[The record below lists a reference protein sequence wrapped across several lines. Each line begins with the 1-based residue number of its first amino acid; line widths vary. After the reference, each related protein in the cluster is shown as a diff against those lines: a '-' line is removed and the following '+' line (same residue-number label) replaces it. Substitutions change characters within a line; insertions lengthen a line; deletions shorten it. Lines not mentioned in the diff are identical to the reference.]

1 MRKSKASRRTKRIK
15 ELILPT
21 KRFAVLRTTFGSGK
35 NNYEFYDIQYGDVI
49 ITGCRVVD
57 SKNGAF
63 LAMPSREG
71 SDGEYYPVVYLSHEL
86 GDKFMEWIEE
96 ADEEEEW
103 EEVESDF
110 YLRHLEDE
118 DEKPKKNKKKSR
130 TVVEADEDDEDDE
143 DEDDED
149 DEDEDDEEEEK
160 PKKKAAGKK
169 AAGKKKAAASAD
181 DDYPF

>member
-1 MRKSKASRRTKRIK
+1 MRKSKTSRRNKRIK
-15 ELILPT
+15 ELILPA
-21 KRFAVLRTTFGSGK
+21 KRFAVLRTTIGSGK
-35 NNYEFYDIQYGDVI
+35 NSYEFYDIQYGDVI

-86 GDKFMEWIEE
+86 GDKFMDWIET
-96 ADEEEEW
+96 ADDDEEW
-103 EEVESDF
+103 EEVEEDF

-118 DEKPKKNKKKSR
+118 DEKPKKKKRK
-130 TVVEADEDDEDDE
+130 TVDESDEDEDDE
-143 DEDDED
+143 DED
-149 DEDEDDEEEEK
+149 EDEEEEEK

-169 AAGKKKAAASAD
+169 AAGKKKAAAD
-181 DDYPF
+181 DEDYPF

>member
-1 MRKSKASRRTKRIK
+1 MRKSKTSRKNKRIK
-15 ELILPT
+15 ELILPA
-21 KRFAVLRTTFGSGK
+21 KRFAVLRTTIGSGK
-35 NNYEFYDIQYGDVI
+35 NSYEFYDIQYGDVI

-86 GDKFMEWIEE
+86 GDKFMDWIET

-103 EEVESDF
+103 EEVENDF

-118 DEKPKKNKKKSR
+118 DEKPKKKKRK
-130 TVVEADEDDEDDE
+130 TVVKSDEDDEDDE
-143 DEDDED
+143 DED
-149 DEDEDDEEEEK
+149 EDEDEEEEK

-169 AAGKKKAAASAD
+169 KAAAAAD

>member
-1 MRKSKASRRTKRIK
+1 MRKSKTSRRIKRIK
-15 ELILPT
+15 ELILPA

-35 NNYEFYDIQYGDVI
+35 NSYEFYDIQYGDVI

-86 GDKFMEWIEE
+86 GDKFMDWIEE
-96 ADEEEEW
+96 ADENEDW
-103 EEVESDF
+103 EEVETDF

-118 DEKPKKNKKKSR
+118 DEKPKKKKRK
-130 TVVEADEDDEDDE
+130 TVVESDEDDEDDE
-143 DEDDED
+143 DDEE
-149 DEDEDDEEEEK
+149 EDEEEEEK

-169 AAGKKKAAASAD
+169 AAGKKKAAAAAD

>member
-1 MRKSKASRRTKRIK
+1 MRKSKTSRKNKRIK
-15 ELILPT
+15 ELILPA
-21 KRFAVLRTTFGSGK
+21 KRFAVLRTTIGSGK
-35 NNYEFYDIQYGDVI
+35 KQYEFYDIQYGDVI

-86 GDKFMEWIEE
+86 GDKFMDWIET

-103 EEVESDF
+103 EEVEEDF
-110 YLRHLEDE
+110 YLRHIEDE
-118 DEKPKKNKKKSR
+118 DEKPKKKKRK
-130 TVVEADEDDEDDE
+130 TVVESDEDDED
-143 DEDDED
+143 
-149 DEDEDDEEEEK
+149 DEDDEEEEK

-169 AAGKKKAAASAD
+169 AVGKKKAAAAAD

>member
-1 MRKSKASRRTKRIK
+1 MRKSKTRRRNKRIK
-15 ELILPT
+15 ELILPAE
-21 KRFAVLRTTFGSGK
+21 RFAVLRTTIGSGK
-35 NNYEFYDIQYGDVI
+35 NSYEFYDIQYGDVI

-86 GDKFMEWIEE
+86 GDKFMDWIEE
-96 ADEEEEW
+96 ADENEDW
-103 EEVESDF
+103 EEVETDF

-118 DEKPKKNKKKSR
+118 DEKSKKNKKKR
-130 TVVEADEDDEDDE
+130 KTVVKTDEDDED
-143 DEDDED
+143 
-149 DEDEDDEEEEK
+149 DEDDEEEEK

-169 AAGKKKAAASAD
+169 AAGKKKAAAD

>member
-1 MRKSKASRRTKRIK
+1 MRKSKTSRRNKRIK
-15 ELILPT
+15 ELILPA
-21 KRFAVLRTTFGSGK
+21 KRFAVLRTTIGSGK
-35 NNYEFYDIQYGDVI
+35 NSYEFYDIQYGDVI

-86 GDKFMEWIEE
+86 GDKFMDWIEE
-96 ADEEEEW
+96 ADENEEW
-103 EEVESDF
+103 EEVETDF

-118 DEKPKKNKKKSR
+118 DEKPKKKKRK
-130 TVVEADEDDEDDE
+130 TVVESDEDDE
-143 DEDDED
+143 
-149 DEDEDDEEEEK
+149 DEEEEK

-169 AAGKKKAAASAD
+169 AAGKKKAAAAAD

>member
-1 MRKSKASRRTKRIK
+1 MRKSKTSRRNKRIK
-15 ELILPT
+15 ELILPA
-21 KRFAVLRTTFGSGK
+21 KRFAVLRTTIGSGK
-35 NNYEFYDIQYGDVI
+35 NQYEFYDIQYGDVI

-57 SKNGAF
+57 SKNGVF

-86 GDKFMEWIEE
+86 GDKFMDWIET
-96 ADEEEEW
+96 ADDEEEW

-118 DEKPKKNKKKSR
+118 DEKPKKKKRK
-130 TVVEADEDDEDDE
+130 TVVESDEDDEDDE
-143 DEDDED
+143 DDEE
-149 DEDEDDEEEEK
+149 EDEEEEEK

-169 AAGKKKAAASAD
+169 AAGKKKAAAD

>member
-1 MRKSKASRRTKRIK
+1 MRKSKTSRRNKRIK
-15 ELILPT
+15 ELILPA
-21 KRFAVLRTTFGSGK
+21 KRFAVLRTTIGSGK
-35 NNYEFYDIQYGDVI
+35 NSYEFYDIQYGDVI

-86 GDKFMEWIEE
+86 GDKFMDWIAE
-96 ADEEEEW
+96 ADENEDW
-103 EEVESDF
+103 EEVETDF

-118 DEKPKKNKKKSR
+118 DEDEKPKKKKRK
-130 TVVEADEDDEDDE
+130 TVVESDEDDED
-143 DEDDED
+143 
-149 DEDEDDEEEEK
+149 EEEK

-169 AAGKKKAAASAD
+169 KAAVD
-181 DDYPF
+181 DEDYPF

>member
-1 MRKSKASRRTKRIK
+1 MRKSKTSRRTKRIK
-15 ELILPT
+15 ELILPA
-21 KRFAVLRTTFGSGK
+21 KRFAVLRTTIESGK
-35 NNYEFYDIQYGDVI
+35 NQYEFYDIQYGDVI

-71 SDGEYYPVVYLSHEL
+71 SDGEYYPVVYLSHDL
-86 GDKFMEWIEE
+86 GDKFMDWIET

-103 EEVESDF
+103 EEVEDDF
-110 YLRHLEDE
+110 YLRHLEDAA
-118 DEKPKKNKKKSR
+118 EKPKKNKKKSK
-130 TVVEADEDDEDDE
+130 TVVEADEEDE
-143 DEDDED
+143 DEE
-149 DEDEDDEEEEK
+149 DEDEDDEEEKK

-169 AAGKKKAAASAD
+169 AAGKKKAAAD

>member
-1 MRKSKASRRTKRIK
+1 MRKSKTSHMNKRIK
-15 ELILPT
+15 ELILPA
-21 KRFAVLRTTFGSGK
+21 KRFAVLRTTIGSGK
-35 NNYEFYDIQYGDVI
+35 NSYEFYDIQYGDVI

-86 GDKFMEWIEE
+86 GDKFMDWIET

-103 EEVESDF
+103 EEVENDF

-118 DEKPKKNKKKSR
+118 DEKPKKKKR
-130 TVVEADEDDEDDE
+130 EIVVESDEDDE
-143 DEDDED
+143 DENE
-149 DEDEDDEEEEK
+149 DEDEDEEEK

-169 AAGKKKAAASAD
+169 AAGKKKAAAAAAD

>member
-1 MRKSKASRRTKRIK
+1 MRKSKTSRSTKRIK
-15 ELILPT
+15 ELILPAE
-21 KRFAVLRTTFGSGK
+21 RFAVLRTTIGSRK
-35 NNYEFYDIQYGDVI
+35 NSYEFYDIQYGDVI

-86 GDKFMEWIEE
+86 GDKFMDWIET

-118 DEKPKKNKKKSR
+118 DEKPKKKKRK
-130 TVVEADEDDEDDE
+130 TVVES

-160 PKKKAAGKK
+160 PKKKAVGKK
-169 AAGKKKAAASAD
+169 AAGKKKAAAPAD

>member
-1 MRKSKASRRTKRIK
+1 MRKSKTSRKNKRIK
-15 ELILPT
+15 ELILPA
-21 KRFAVLRTTFGSGK
+21 KRFAVLRTSIGSGK
-35 NNYEFYDIQYGDVI
+35 NQYVFYDIQYGDVI

-86 GDKFMEWIEE
+86 GDKFMDWIEE

-130 TVVEADEDDEDDE
+130 TVVEADEDDVDDE
-143 DEDDED
+143 DED
-149 DEDEDDEEEEK
+149 EDEDEEEEK
-160 PKKKAAGKK
+160 PKKKTAGKK
-169 AAGKKKAAASAD
+169 AAGKKKAAAAAD

>member
-1 MRKSKASRRTKRIK
+1 MRKSKTSRRNKRIK
-15 ELILPT
+15 ELILPA
-21 KRFAVLRTTFGSGK
+21 KRFAVLRTTIGSGK
-35 NNYEFYDIQYGDVI
+35 NSYSFYDIQYGDVI

-71 SDGEYYPVVYLSHEL
+71 SDGDYYPVVYLSHEL
-86 GDKFMEWIEE
+86 GDKFMDWIEE
-96 ADEEEEW
+96 ADENEDW
-103 EEVESDF
+103 EEVETDF

-118 DEKPKKNKKKSR
+118 DEKPKKKKRK
-130 TVVEADEDDEDDE
+130 TVVESDEDDEDDE
-143 DEDDED
+143 DDEE
-149 DEDEDDEEEEK
+149 EDEEEEEK

-169 AAGKKKAAASAD
+169 AAGKKKAAAAAD

>member
-1 MRKSKASRRTKRIK
+1 MRKSKTSRRNKRIK
-15 ELILPT
+15 ELILPAE
-21 KRFAVLRTTFGSGK
+21 RFAVLRTTIGSGK
-35 NNYEFYDIQYGDVI
+35 NQYEFYDIQYGDVI

-86 GDKFMEWIEE
+86 GDKFMDWIEE
-96 ADEEEEW
+96 ADEENEW
-103 EEVESDF
+103 EEVENDF

-118 DEKPKKNKKKSR
+118 KPKKKKRK
-130 TVVEADEDDEDDE
+130 TVVESDEDDEDDE
-143 DEDDED
+143 DE
-149 DEDEDDEEEEK
+149 DEEEEK

-169 AAGKKKAAASAD
+169 KAAAG

>member
-1 MRKSKASRRTKRIK
+1 MRRSKASRKNKRIK
-15 ELILPT
+15 ELILPA
-21 KRFAVLRTTFGSGK
+21 KRFAVLRTTIGSGK
-35 NNYEFYDIQYGDVI
+35 NQYEFYDIQYGDVI

-86 GDKFMEWIEE
+86 GDKFMDWIEA

-110 YLRHLEDE
+110 YLHHLEDD
-118 DEKPKKNKKKSR
+118 DEKQKKKKR
-130 TVVEADEDDEDDE
+130 KTVVESDEDDED
-143 DEDDED
+143 
-149 DEDEDDEEEEK
+149 DDEEEEK

-169 AAGKKKAAASAD
+169 TAEKKKAAADAD
-181 DDYPF
+181 NNDYPF

>member
-1 MRKSKASRRTKRIK
+1 MRKSKTSRRNKRIK
-15 ELILPT
+15 ELILPA
-21 KRFAVLRTTFGSGK
+21 KRFAVLRTTIGSVK
-35 NNYEFYDIQYGDVI
+35 NQYVFYDIQYGDVI

-86 GDKFMEWIEE
+86 GDKFLDWIEE
-96 ADEEEEW
+96 ADENEDW
-103 EEVESDF
+103 EEVETDF

-118 DEKPKKNKKKSR
+118 DEKPKKNKKKR
-130 TVVEADEDDEDDE
+130 KTVVDADEDDED
-143 DEDDED
+143 
-149 DEDEDDEEEEK
+149 DEDDEEEEK

-169 AAGKKKAAASAD
+169 AAGKKKVAAAAAD

>member
-1 MRKSKASRRTKRIK
+1 MRKSKTSRRNKRIK
-15 ELILPT
+15 ELILPA
-21 KRFAVLRTTFGSGK
+21 KRFAVLRTTIGSGK
-35 NNYEFYDIQYGDVI
+35 NSYEFYDIQYGDVI

-71 SDGEYYPVVYLSHEL
+71 SDGEYYPVVYLSHDL
-86 GDKFMEWIEE
+86 GDKFMDWIET

-103 EEVESDF
+103 EEVEDDF
-110 YLRHLEDE
+110 YLRHLEDAA
-118 DEKPKKNKKKSR
+118 EKPKKNKKKSK
-130 TVVEADEDDEDDE
+130 TVVEAGEE
-143 DEDDED
+143 DEEDEEDED
-149 DEDEDDEEEEK
+149 DEDEDDEEEKK

-169 AAGKKKAAASAD
+169 AAGKKKAAAD

>member
-1 MRKSKASRRTKRIK
+1 MKKSKTNRRTKRIK
-15 ELILPT
+15 ELILPA
-21 KRFAVLRTTFGSGK
+21 KRFAVLRTTIGSGK
-35 NNYEFYDIQYGDVI
+35 SSYEFYDIQYGDVI

-86 GDKFMEWIEE
+86 GDKFMDWIEE

-103 EEVESDF
+103 EEVETDF

-118 DEKPKKNKKKSR
+118 DEDEKPKKKKRK
-130 TVVEADEDDEDDE
+130 TVVEADEDDED
-143 DEDDED
+143 EDDED
-149 DEDEDDEEEEK
+149 DEDDEEEEK

-169 AAGKKKAAASAD
+169 AAGKKKADAAA